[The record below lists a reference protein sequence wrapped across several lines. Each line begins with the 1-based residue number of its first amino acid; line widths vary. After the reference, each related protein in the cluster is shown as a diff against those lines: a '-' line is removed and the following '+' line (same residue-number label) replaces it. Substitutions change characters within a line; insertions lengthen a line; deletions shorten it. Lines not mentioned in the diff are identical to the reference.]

1 MGFKDWALKKLEERR
16 EKNQLEKE
24 ERERIQEENRKH
36 RYEIQDLLD
45 KFTINQFQ
53 KFCTSYIGALPEDE
67 LEVDEDDDDEKETI
81 RPEKKKTSFKF
92 GKRKLSWK
100 KDPGTRRRREYTEFI
115 WNCIEEGD
123 IRYQQLKDFAIN
135 NRIVS
140 PSFFGTETKAIG
152 SDSELH
158 TILDAI
164 EEDFDPEKILDEK
177 ELQGQIAVFLKTRFK
192 GKEVEREVLM
202 QEGSRERNFVD
213 IVVDNA
219 YALEVKL
226 PTTRTQLRNLKGQLE
241 EYQEKYSFLGVV
253 IGDKT
258 KLVIGSEPGD
268 EFHDSKF
275 EPNLPV
281 WIKEYTDKYKVDLG
295 IRSVVFDIT
304 KRGEKKKKKKR
315 KTE

>member
-1 MGFKDWALKKLEERR
+1 MHHWGWP
-16 EKNQLEKE
+16 
-24 ERERIQEENRKH
+24 
-36 RYEIQDLLD
+36 
-45 KFTINQFQ
+45 
-53 KFCTSYIGALPEDE
+53 IGTLPEDE
-67 LEVDEDDDDEKETI
+67 LEVDEDDEKESI
-81 RPEKKKTSFKF
+81 RPETKKPGWKF
-92 GKRKLSWK
+92 PKRKLSWK
-100 KDPGTRRRREYTEFI
+100 KDPAIRRRREYTEFI

-123 IRYQQLKDFAIN
+123 IRYEQLKDFALN

-152 SDSELH
+152 SETELH

-164 EEDFDPEKILDEK
+164 EEEFDPEKIMDEK

-202 QEGSRERNFVD
+202 EEGSRERNYVD
-213 IVVDNA
+213 IVIDNA

-241 EYQEKYSFLGVV
+241 EYQEKYPFLGVV

-258 KLVIGSEPGD
+258 KLVTDSDSE
-268 EFHDSKF
+268 FYDSKF

-295 IRSVVFDIT
+295 IRSVVFNIIR
-304 KRGEKKKKKKR
+304 RGEKKKKK
-315 KTE
+315 

>member
-1 MGFKDWALKKLEERR
+1 MGFKDWALKKLEERK
-16 EKNQLEKE
+16 EKNQLKQE

-36 RYEIQDLLD
+36 RYEIQNLLD
-45 KFTINQFQ
+45 KFTIKQLRE
-53 KFCTSYIGALPEDE
+53 FCTSYIGALPDDE
-67 LEVDEDDDDEKETI
+67 LEVDDDDEKESI
-81 RPEKKKTSFKF
+81 RPETKKLGFLVP
-92 GKRKLSWK
+92 KRKLSWK
-100 KDPGTRRRREYTEFI
+100 KDPATRGRRVYTEFI
-115 WNCIEEGD
+115 WKCIEEGD
-123 IRYQQLKDFAIN
+123 IKYQQLKDFALN

-164 EEDFDPEKILDEK
+164 EEEFDPEKIKDEK
-177 ELQGQIAVFLKTRFK
+177 ELQGQIAVFLKTKFDK
-192 GKEVEREVLM
+192 TVEREAPI
-202 QEGSRERNFVD
+202 QNRNYLD
-213 IVVDNA
+213 ILIDNV

-241 EYQEKYSFLGVV
+241 EYKESYPFLGVV

-258 KLVIGSEPGD
+258 KLVTDSSDI
-268 EFHDSKF
+268 EFYDSKF

-295 IRSVVFDIT
+295 IRSVVFNIV
-304 KRGEKKKKKKR
+304 KRRENKKKK
-315 KTE
+315 

>member
-1 MGFKDWALKKLEERR
+1 MGRITEWVGKKLEERK
-16 EKNQLEKE
+16 EKNQLKQE
-24 ERERIQEENRKH
+24 ERERIQEENKKH
-36 RYEIQDLLD
+36 RFEIQELLD
-45 KFTINQFQ
+45 KFTIKQLQ
-53 KFCTSYIGALPEDE
+53 EFCSSYIGTLPEDE
-67 LEVDEDDDDEKETI
+67 LEVDEDDNEKETI
-81 RPEKKKTSFKF
+81 RPEKKKTAFKF

-100 KDPGTRRRREYTEFI
+100 KDPATRGRRVYTEFI
-115 WNCIEEGD
+115 WKCIEEGD

-164 EEDFDPEKILDEK
+164 EEDFDPEKIMDEI

-192 GKEVEREVLM
+192 GKEVEREVSM
-202 QEGSRERNFVD
+202 HEGSRERNFID
-213 IVVDNA
+213 IVVDNV

-241 EYQEKYSFLGVV
+241 EYQEKYPFLGVV

-258 KLVIGSEPGD
+258 KLATDSES
-268 EFHDSKF
+268 EFYDSQF
-275 EPNLPV
+275 EENLPV

-295 IRSVVFDIT
+295 IRSVVFNIIR
-304 KRGEKKKKKKR
+304 RGEKKKKK
-315 KTE
+315 

>member
-1 MGFKDWALKKLEERR
+1 MGFKDWALKKLEERK
-16 EKNQLEKE
+16 EKNQLKQE

-36 RYEIQDLLD
+36 RFEIQNLLD
-45 KFTINQFQ
+45 KFTIKQLQ
-53 KFCTSYIGALPEDE
+53 EFCSSYIGALPEDE
-67 LEVDEDDDDEKETI
+67 LEVDEDDEKESI
-81 RPEKKKTSFKF
+81 RPETKKPGWKF
-92 GKRKLSWK
+92 PKRKLSWK
-100 KDPGTRRRREYTEFI
+100 KDPAIRRRREYTEFI

-123 IRYQQLKDFAIN
+123 IRYEQLKDFALN

-152 SDSELH
+152 SETELH

-164 EEDFDPEKILDEK
+164 EEDFDPEKIKDEK

-192 GKEVEREVLM
+192 GKEVEREISM
-202 QEGSRERNFVD
+202 QEGSKDSRNFLD
-213 IVVDNA
+213 ILVDNT

-241 EYQEKYSFLGVV
+241 EYKEKYPFLGVV

-258 KLVIGSEPGD
+258 KLVSESKPGD
-268 EFHDSKF
+268 EFYDSEF
-275 EPNLPV
+275 EENLPV

-295 IRSVVFDIT
+295 IRSVVFNII
-304 KRGEKKKKKKR
+304 KRGEKKKKK
-315 KTE
+315 

>member
-16 EKNQLEKE
+16 EKNQLEQE
-24 ERERIQEENRKH
+24 ERERIQEENKKH
-36 RYEIQDLLD
+36 RFEIQNLLD
-45 KFTINQFQ
+45 KFTIKQLRE
-53 KFCTSYIGALPEDE
+53 FCTSYIGALPDDE
-67 LEVDEDDDDEKETI
+67 LEVDDDDEKESI
-81 RPEKKKTSFKF
+81 RPEPKKLGFRVP
-92 GKRKLSWK
+92 KRKLSWK
-100 KDPGTRRRREYTEFI
+100 KEPATRGRRVYTEFI
-115 WNCIEEGD
+115 WKCIEEGD

-164 EEDFDPEKILDEK
+164 EEDFDPEKIMDEK

-192 GKEVEREVLM
+192 GKEVEREVSM

-213 IVVDNA
+213 IVVDNV

-226 PTTRTQLRNLKGQLE
+226 PTTRTTLRNLKGQLE
-241 EYQEKYSFLGVV
+241 EYQEKYPFLGVV

-258 KLVIGSEPGD
+258 KLATDSDSEFYD
-268 EFHDSKF
+268 SEF
-275 EPNLPV
+275 EENLPV

-295 IRSVVFDIT
+295 VRSVVFNIV
-304 KRGEKKKKKKR
+304 KRGEKKKKK
-315 KTE
+315 

>member
-1 MGFKDWALKKLEERR
+1 MGFKDWALKKLEERK
-16 EKNQLEKE
+16 EKNQLKQE

-36 RYEIQDLLD
+36 RFEIQNLLD
-45 KFTINQFQ
+45 KFTIKQLQ
-53 KFCTSYIGALPEDE
+53 EFCSSYIGALPEDE
-67 LEVDEDDDDEKETI
+67 LEVDEDDEKESI
-81 RPEKKKTSFKF
+81 RPETKKPGWKF
-92 GKRKLSWK
+92 PKRKLSWK
-100 KDPGTRRRREYTEFI
+100 KDPAIRRRREYTEFI

-123 IRYQQLKDFAIN
+123 IRYEQLKDFALN

-152 SDSELH
+152 SETELH

-164 EEDFDPEKILDEK
+164 EEDFDPEKIMDEK

-192 GKEVEREVLM
+192 GKEVEREISM
-202 QEGSRERNFVD
+202 QEGSRERNYVD
-213 IVVDNA
+213 IVIDNA

-241 EYQEKYSFLGVV
+241 EYQEKYPFLGVV

-258 KLVIGSEPGD
+258 KLVTDSDSEFYD
-268 EFHDSKF
+268 SEF
-275 EPNLPV
+275 EENLPV

-295 IRSVVFDIT
+295 IRSVVFNIV
-304 KRGEKKKKKKR
+304 KRREKKKKK
-315 KTE
+315 

>member
-16 EKNQLEKE
+16 EKNQLKQE
-24 ERERIQEENRKH
+24 ERERIQEENKKH
-36 RYEIQDLLD
+36 RFEIQDLLD
-45 KFTINQFQ
+45 KFTIKQLRE
-53 KFCTSYIGALPEDE
+53 FCTSYIGTLPEDE
-67 LEVDEDDDDEKETI
+67 LEVDEDDNEKESI
-81 RPEKKKTSFKF
+81 RPETKKPGWKF
-92 GKRKLSWK
+92 PKRKLSWK
-100 KDPGTRRRREYTEFI
+100 KDPAIRRRREYTEFI

-123 IRYQQLKDFAIN
+123 IRYEQLKDFAIN

-152 SDSELH
+152 SETELH

-164 EEDFDPEKILDEK
+164 EEDFDPEKIMDEK

-192 GKEVEREVLM
+192 GKEVEREISM
-202 QEGSRERNFVD
+202 QEGSKDSRNFLD
-213 IVVDNA
+213 ILVDNT

-241 EYQEKYSFLGVV
+241 EYQEKYPFLGVV

-258 KLVIGSEPGD
+258 KLVTDSDSEFYD
-268 EFHDSKF
+268 SEFEK
-275 EPNLPV
+275 NLPV

-295 IRSVVFDIT
+295 VRSVVFNIV
-304 KRGEKKKKKKR
+304 KRREKKK
-315 KTE
+315 

>member
-16 EKNQLEKE
+16 EKNQLEQE
-24 ERERIQEENRKH
+24 ERERIQEENKKH
-36 RYEIQDLLD
+36 RFEIQNLLD
-45 KFTINQFQ
+45 KFTIKQLRE
-53 KFCTSYIGALPEDE
+53 FCTSYIGALPDDE
-67 LEVDEDDDDEKETI
+67 LEVDDDDDERESI
-81 RPEKKKTSFKF
+81 RPEPKKLSFRVP
-92 GKRKLSWK
+92 KRKLSWK
-100 KDPGTRRRREYTEFI
+100 KDPATRGRRVYTEFI
-115 WNCIEEGD
+115 WKCIEEGD

-164 EEDFDPEKILDEK
+164 EEDFDPEKIMDEK

-192 GKEVEREVLM
+192 GKEVEREVPML
-202 QEGSRERNFVD
+202 EGSRERNFVD
-213 IVVDNA
+213 IVVDNV

-241 EYQEKYSFLGVV
+241 EYQESYPFLGVV

-258 KLVIGSEPGD
+258 KLVTDSSD
-268 EFHDSKF
+268 TEFYDSKF

-295 IRSVVFDIT
+295 IRSVVFNIIR
-304 KRGEKKKKKKR
+304 RGEKKKKK
-315 KTE
+315 